1 MGVGNSAKGHFFPSD
16 FIYLKNL
23 NYNKETESKWDLSMK
38 SFIVLKYKIFE
49 EEESKIPMTIKKN
62 STNSLISLNES
73 FSTSPEKARD
83 VNLVSPNKKSN
94 EICPIPL
101 EEKSENNTDN
111 SEGTEIIKDFKN
123 LINIFQKPPQSS
135 KTPRGSNNL
144 NNFDMNKIKLK
155 DNDDSISMF
164 EKSVN
169 LIDNR
174 TTFDTISVNSTITC
188 SNKKKSV
195 LLPPTHNKEKY
206 RKEMS
211 VLYSDE
217 KELEIDLE
225 KSSSSKSRPIKT
237 NIQPSISN
245 RNSSEINISQ
255 LNPVNI
261 SRNSSNIISLQS
273 FYANT
278 QSIKEPPF
286 STGKNILETASVYS
300 RSESSNFKN
309 ELVDNNGFLK
319 CQDFPLSDLE
329 ETPPDS
335 FCEAFFIAGLPQT
348 NAQTLNESEDCLA
361 PCRHTNCS
369 KLPAYKPEILT
380 RYPTKDSSRLEMN
393 SLLASLCFPL
403 GVKLCYT
410 TKENQIS
417 THTNYSTSIVNQD
430 GSKFYLMT
438 YHFFIK
444 FNNNVFQKLYQINPA
459 KEFLHL
465 EKVLGLIDND
475 PCLKKRVEEKLEKQ
489 LELCT
494 QLNFNENVYVPFV
507 ACLISKNPYIKQM
520 EKSLQTILKQL
531 VEAKPNQEDIKHL
544 ILHLTREVPI
554 PPSNYILSF
563 NLPSFLAP
571 LQITSGIYKDLPI
584 IDGKMLS
591 LLDTF
596 SIENIIIIHHL
607 MIMEQKI
614 LFIGNEFKKIYE
626 IIDHFTSL
634 LYPLQWI
641 HTYIPILSQEMIKY
655 LQSFM
660 PFIMGLEESLV
671 NLAKPYLAEEDNIY
685 YVYINKDKIDISS
698 NRKGKKLKRKELV

>member
-1 MGVGNSAKGHFFPSD
+1 MGVGNSAGGHKFPSD

-23 NYNKETESKWDLSMK
+23 NYNKETESKWDLCMK
-38 SFIVLKYKIFE
+38 SFIVLKYKIYI
-49 EEESKIPMTIKKN
+49 EEESKIPVSTKIN
-62 STNSLISLNES
+62 STRSLISINES
-73 FSTSPEKARD
+73 FSSSPEKG
-83 VNLVSPNKKSN
+83 NNPNSISPNCSPGDITLTPMEFN
-94 EICPIPL
+94 
-101 EEKSENNTDN
+101 EEKNNK
-111 SEGTEIIKDFKN
+111 TEILEIENDVKN
-123 LINIFQKPPQSS
+123 LINIFQKPNQTSQ
-135 KTPRGSNNL
+135 TPRGSS
-144 NNFDMNKIKLK
+144 NFSNIDSSKIKYK
-155 DNDDSISMF
+155 ETDDSVSMF
-164 EKSVN
+164 EKSTN
-169 LIDNR
+169 LLGNR
-174 TTFDTISVNSTITC
+174 KSLDDTISLNSTFIS

-217 KELEIDLE
+217 KQLEIDLDKE
-225 KSSSSKSRPIKT
+225 NSSKPLTNIKT
-237 NIQPSISN
+237 SKEMINSQIQP
-245 RNSSEINISQ
+245 
-255 LNPVNI
+255 LNV

-273 FYANT
+273 FYSPNV
-278 QSIKEPPF
+278 QMRKEIPVPK
-286 STGKNILETASVYS
+286 SKNVLETASVYS
-300 RSESSNFKN
+300 RSESSNFNN
-309 ELVDNNGFLK
+309 ELVDNDGFLK
-319 CQDFPLSDLE
+319 CQDVHLSDLE
-329 ETPPDS
+329 ENSPNS
-335 FCEAFFIAGLPQT
+335 FCEAFFIAGLPHT
-348 NAQTLNESEDCLA
+348 NTQTLNESEDCIA
-361 PCRHTNCS
+361 PCRHPNCS

-380 RYPTKDSSRLEMN
+380 RYPTKDTSKLEMN

-410 TKENQIS
+410 TKENQIV
-417 THTNYSTSIVNQD
+417 TNCNYSTSIVNQD

-444 FNNNVFQKLYQINPA
+444 FNNNVFQKTYHINPA

-465 EKVLGLIDND
+465 EKILLLIDND
-475 PCLKKRVEEKLEKQ
+475 PTLKKRVEEKLEKQ
-489 LELCT
+489 LEFCT
-494 QLNFNENVYVPFV
+494 QLNFNENIYVPFV
-507 ACLISKNPYIKQM
+507 ACLISKNSYIKQM
-520 EKSLQTILKQL
+520 EKSLQTILKQI
-531 VEAKPNQEDIKHL
+531 VETNPDKENIKQL

-554 PPSNYILSF
+554 PPFNHILSF

-584 IDGKMLS
+584 IEGNMIS

-614 LFIGNEFKKIYE
+614 LFIGNEFRKINDV
-626 IIDHFTSL
+626 IDNFTSL

-660 PFIMGLEESLV
+660 PFIMGLDESLLS
-671 NLAKPYLAEEDNIY
+671 LAKPYLAEEDNIY

-698 NRKGKKLKRKELV
+698 NRKGKKLKRKELM